1 MGCYRTILVAY
12 DGSPEAQAAARHAG
26 SLACDQHARLVL
38 LTVVPN
44 LAAHPVAPG
53 TVAVARDIERDFAKT
68 LRDITSEMPPDVGVE
83 SRLVHGKPASKIL
96 EVARELRCDLIVM
109 GARGHGRLHDA
120 LTGCTSAT
128 VVRESQ
134 IPVLLVRT
142 ATPTAAEPSPAPE
155 PVNIEWPV
163 DVLDE
168 PAPR

>member
-12 DGSPEAQAAARHAG
+12 DGSPEAQAAARHAA

-38 LTVVPN
+38 LTVVPS

-68 LRDITSEMPPDVGVE
+68 LREMTREMPLDVGVE
-83 SRLVHGKPASKIL
+83 SRLTHGKPAAKIL

-134 IPVLLVRT
+134 IPVLLVR
-142 ATPTAAEPSPAPE
+142 AGTPTEAVPAPDPE
-155 PVNIEWPV
+155 PVSIEWPV

-168 PAPR
+168 PSQR